1 MSYTNTFIR
10 VAQDSKAEAGMVPP
24 DRAGAKTVAA
34 WQHEFLSNQPYQL
47 TEREMY
53 FQVHCHRQGISSRDA
68 EKNREEIMAQIF
80 AKPQAC
86 LRASPLP
93 KSYGWGVHYDEKGR
107 IGLVAVES
115 EEYRKLN
122 AGDLT
127 QVYAMR
133 SKR

>member
-10 VAQDSKAEAGMVPP
+10 VAQDSKTAVAVVPP
-24 DRAGAKTVAA
+24 ERAAGKTVAA
-34 WQHEFLSNQPYQL
+34 WQYELLAAHPYQL
-47 TEREMY
+47 TERELY
-53 FQVHCHRQGISSRDA
+53 FRVHCGRKEISA
-68 EKNREEIMAQIF
+68 REAKAQRKEILMEIF

-93 KSYGWGVHYDEKGR
+93 KSYGWGVHYDAEGR
-107 IGLVAVES
+107 IGLVGVES
-115 EEYRKLN
+115 EEYRKLSES
-122 AGDLT
+122 GLK